1 MTEYIHDKIV
11 PFPESGEAKKRQVAD
26 MFNRIAFCYDFMN
39 HLLSGGLDLHWRRR
53 AISELFSIHPST
65 VLDCATGTG
74 DMAILMSK
82 YLHPDKIIGIDI
94 SDGMLE
100 LGRKKIARLS
110 LAEQVDLLK
119 GDSETMSFPDAVFE
133 AVTVAFGVRNFEHL
147 EKGLE
152 EMIRVL
158 KPGGKLVVLEF
169 SKPSQRGFKT
179 LYHLYLRTIA
189 WGIGRWI
196 SKNKAAY
203 RYLNESVRAFPEGDD
218 FLRILKKTGYAGT
231 YKKTLTMGIC
241 TIYCGTKSEI

>member
-1 MTEYIHDKIV
+1 MAEYIHDKIV
-11 PFPESGEAKKRQVAD
+11 PFPESREAKKRQVAD
-26 MFNRIAFCYDFMN
+26 MFNRIAFRYDFMN
-39 HLLSGGLDLHWRRR
+39 HLLSGGLDLYWRRR
-53 AISELFSIHPST
+53 AISELVQTHPAI
-65 VLDCATGTG
+65 VLDVATGTG
-74 DMAILMSK
+74 DMAILMTK

-94 SDGMLE
+94 SEGMLE

-110 LAEQVDLLK
+110 APEQVELLK

-133 AVTVAFGVRNFEHL
+133 AVTVAFGVLNFEHL

-169 SKPSQRGFKT
+169 SKPSQRGFKAI
-179 LYHLYLRTIA
+179 YHLYLKTIA

-203 RYLNESVRAFPEGDD
+203 RYLDESVRAFPEGDD
-218 FLRILKKTGYAGT
+218 FLRILKKTGYAET

-241 TIYCGTKSEI
+241 TIYCGTKLEI